1 MSDTTFF
8 DTFPKSEITNS
19 NRILHTPSEFAKNN
33 LLYVQEVGTLKSL
46 KSHCCKRENLDSFL
60 ILIVLSG
67 SGVLTYQD
75 EFYNLKASDIALI
88 DCKQPY
94 SHQSSEDEPWE
105 LMWVHFN
112 GISAQGYVDY
122 YHHKAGSIVL
132 TLNSIVEFRK
142 LIAELMTVQTQ
153 DDYTTEVVSAKI
165 IAELLALFFVTLHK
179 MQGAENDYNAKLAML
194 REKLASEYTKKIDI
208 KKLAKYSGLQADTLE
223 EEFEKSFGISMREYV
238 ISRKLTSAKEL
249 LRFTMKS
256 MNIIAKDCGFSSEE
270 EFIQI
275 FQSRESITPIQYK
288 MRW

>member
-8 DTFPKSEITNS
+8 DTFPKSEITSS

-165 IAELLALFFVTLHK
+165 IAELLALFFVTI
-179 MQGAENDYNAKLAML
+179 G
-194 REKLASEYTKKIDI
+194 RC
-208 KKLAKYSGLQADTLE
+208 LQST
-223 EEFEKSFGISMREYV
+223 RP
-238 ISRKLTSAKEL
+238 
-249 LRFTMKS
+249 
-256 MNIIAKDCGFSSEE
+256 FSSPCTKCKE
-270 EFIQI
+270 Q
-275 FQSRESITPIQYK
+275 K
-288 MRW
+288 MTIMPS